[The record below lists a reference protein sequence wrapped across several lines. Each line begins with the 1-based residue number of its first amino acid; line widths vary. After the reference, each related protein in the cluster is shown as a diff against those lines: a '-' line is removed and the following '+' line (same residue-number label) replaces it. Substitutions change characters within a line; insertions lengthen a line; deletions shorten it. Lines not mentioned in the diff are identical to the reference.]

1 TGQLQNE
8 GYFKSEVRHEVK
20 ERKRKKESKVI
31 YRVQLHPP
39 YRFREIEYPSPK
51 DSTYAR
57 IIREVQK
64 NSYLKPGQRYELA
77 RLQAEQ
83 KRIETEVEDFGMYYF
98 DDRYLI
104 HEADSTVG
112 KKQVDLRLRLEPGLP
127 DRARRIYRIDEVN
140 IYPNFTLERDTAQL
154 RRGHVVVDSM

>member
-1 TGQLQNE
+1 RQKDNEKTKGLKAFIRRKFGQAPVLMADVKPNKVAELLTGQLQNE

-83 KRIETEVEDFGMYYF
+83 KRIETE
-98 DDRYLI
+98 
-104 HEADSTVG
+104 
-112 KKQVDLRLRLEPGLP
+112 
-127 DRARRIYRIDEVN
+127 
-140 IYPNFTLERDTAQL
+140 
-154 RRGHVVVDSM
+154 